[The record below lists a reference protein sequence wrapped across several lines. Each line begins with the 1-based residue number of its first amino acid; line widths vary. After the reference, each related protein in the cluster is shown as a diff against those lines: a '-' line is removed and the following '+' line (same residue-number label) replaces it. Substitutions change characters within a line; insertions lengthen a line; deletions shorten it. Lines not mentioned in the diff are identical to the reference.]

1 MGQSLCLEYFATVV
15 WISNHKNRKQKNTE
29 NIVQCKLAFYSLETT
44 KNIIGRDSFHDVG
57 PLALLKFENS

>member
-15 WISNHKNRKQKNTE
+15 WIS
-29 NIVQCKLAFYSLETT
+29 IVQCKLAFYSLETT